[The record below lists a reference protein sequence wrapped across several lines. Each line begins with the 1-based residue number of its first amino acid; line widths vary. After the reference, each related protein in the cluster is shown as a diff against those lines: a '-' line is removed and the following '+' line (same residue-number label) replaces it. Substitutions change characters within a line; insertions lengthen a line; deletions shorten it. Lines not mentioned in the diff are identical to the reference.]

1 MLVLPLLTHPSNN
14 RTSSSMQNCFGPTKY
29 LLVKRFSRFYRLIRQ
44 QFLTPEFTGGQFYK
58 FLLFQRKE
66 NWSLKILIRDRCIDR
81 KSHAHW
87 KSSVFIFHQYLLYNN
102 SPLFGDL
109 QLKIKYSSGSFK
121 TPSTFLFWHERKSSW
136 DWVNCTLVFFARR
149 W

>member
-1 MLVLPLLTHPSNN
+1 MKIIWKIVEMVWTFFQRTAAKTYLV
-14 RTSSSMQNCFGPTKY
+14 RQNFCWLNVFQ
-29 LLVKRFSRFYRLIRQ
+29 RFHRLIRQ

-109 QLKIKYSSGSFK
+109 QLKIKYSSGRLK
-121 TPSTFLFWHERKSSW
+121 TPSPFLFWHERKSSRQF
-136 DWVNCTLVFFARR
+136 VNAI
-149 W
+149 